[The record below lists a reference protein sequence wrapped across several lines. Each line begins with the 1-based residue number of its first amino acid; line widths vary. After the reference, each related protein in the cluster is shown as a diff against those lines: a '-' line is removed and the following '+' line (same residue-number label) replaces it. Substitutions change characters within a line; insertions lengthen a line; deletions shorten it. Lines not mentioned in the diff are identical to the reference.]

1 LDTYTAWLAP
11 LGALAC
17 LGLGVMGLLAPMQA
31 ARLVGLAAVGRL
43 GVSELRATYG
53 GLFIGMGLA
62 CLVLDS
68 PPAYAVAAA
77 AWLGAAAG
85 RGVSI
90 AIDRNLSRMNI
101 GGVLLEASIGVLL
114 ASGAVPG

>member
-1 LDTYTAWLAP
+1 MDTYTAWLAP

-17 LGLGVMGLLAPMQA
+17 LSLGVMGLLAPMQA
-31 ARLVGLAAVGRL
+31 ARLVGLAPVGRL

-68 PPAYAVAAA
+68 PPAYGVAAA

-85 RGVSI
+85 RGLSI
-90 AIDRNLSRMNI
+90 VIDRNLSRMNI
-101 GGVLLEASIGVLL
+101 GGVLVEATIGVLL
-114 ASGAVPG
+114 ATGAVPG